1 MSFLSSQICLQL
13 RKILPV
19 LRDTILRF
27 LIHSANKTSQRDLDL
42 RAVILFSTRRL
53 HRPACTH
60 LLRLLSQLPVPR
72 LQRTNWMLYPTM
84 RLHPR
89 HTHLFLFLETQSESV
104 RAAVTM
110 RLSVSITAPGPAVQK
125 ATVPLITS
133 MPISSCSAT
142 GVNEL
147 RPVRFTAFFSD

>member
-13 RKILPV
+13 RLGIKTLPA
-19 LRDTILRF
+19 LRDTILCS
-27 LIHSANKTSQRDLDL
+27 LIHSVNKTSQRDLDL
-42 RAVILFSTRRL
+42 RAVILF
-53 HRPACTH
+53 CTH
-60 LLRLLSQLPVPR
+60 LLRPLSQSPVPWFQTKNR
-72 LQRTNWMLYPTM
+72 MLYPLM

-89 HTHLFLFLETQSESV
+89 RTHLFLSPEMQSESV

-110 RLSVSITAPGPAVQK
+110 RLSVCITALGLAVQK

-142 GVNEL
+142 GANEL
-147 RPVRFTAFFSD
+147 QPVRFTALFSD